1 MKRQN
6 VFFICVC
13 VYIYVHGK
21 HIYIYER
28 ERGFPGDTVVKN
40 LPASAGDTRDTGLIP
55 GSASFPR
62 VGNGNPLPY
71 SCLEN
76 SMDRGVWQAIVHG
89 VTKSQTWL
97 SIHTH
102 THTFISF
109 LTVLGLH
116 CCVGFSLVVASRGYS
131 LAAVHGLVI
140 AVASLVEHGSRCMGF
155 NSCTGAQ

>member
-1 MKRQN
+1 M
-6 VFFICVC
+6 FFHMCACIYICTWKT
-13 VYIYVHGK
+13 Y
-21 HIYIYER
+21 IYIYER

-102 THTFISF
+102 THTQVYFIFDCARSS
-109 LTVLGLH
+109 LLCGLLFS
-116 CCVGFSLVVASRGYS
+116 CGKQRLLSSCSAWACYCSGFS
-131 LAAVHGLVI
+131 
-140 AVASLVEHGSRCMGF
+140 C
-155 NSCTGAQ
+155 GARL